1 MKKKKRFVCKECGY
15 TSVSW
20 IGKCP
25 ECNSW
30 NSFIEEIIENP
41 VIKSK
46 LSAEKEL
53 LNINTINL
61 EKEVI
66 IKTEK
71 EEIDNFFGEGIV
83 AGSVILITGEP
94 GVGKSTFLLFLA
106 NLFKENTKIYYF
118 SGEESQAQVKRRY
131 DRLNTDNKNLYISNQ
146 IEIESIFDL
155 CNKDKPDIIFID
167 SIQTCYS
174 LKVDSSAGTISQIKH
189 CTSHFIDYSKKNS
202 IPIIIIGHITKSGD
216 IAGPKIMEHMVD
228 VVLYLDGDF
237 QHQYRM
243 LRSIKNRFGGIE
255 EMILFEMKEQGL
267 LLIDNPSGYF
277 IHNDNNEEIFGR
289 CKTII
294 MEGKKPLIIEVEALV
309 VPSVYS
315 NPRRFAEG
323 VDIARVSRISAILDK
338 HLNENLNNYDIYFN
352 ISGGIKTK
360 DVGIDLAIALSIYS
374 SKHKKVINNNII
386 ILGELSLTGKLRGIF
401 KLEQRIKE
409 AKKFGA
415 EKIFIPKSK
424 TPISEKIIIEVN
436 KISDSIKE
444 IF

>member
-1 MKKKKRFVCKECGY
+1 M
-15 TSVSW
+15 
-20 IGKCP
+20 
-25 ECNSW
+25 
-30 NSFIEEIIENP
+30 
-41 VIKSK
+41 
-46 LSAEKEL
+46 
-53 LNINTINL
+53 
-61 EKEVI
+61 
-66 IKTEK
+66 
-71 EEIDNFFGEGIV
+71 
-83 AGSVILITGEP
+83 
-94 GVGKSTFLLFLA
+94 
-106 NLFKENTKIYYF
+106 
-118 SGEESQAQVKRRY
+118 
-131 DRLNTDNKNLYISNQ
+131 
-146 IEIESIFDL
+146 
-155 CNKDKPDIIFID
+155 
-167 SIQTCYS
+167 
-174 LKVDSSAGTISQIKH
+174 
-189 CTSHFIDYSKKNS
+189 
-202 IPIIIIGHITKSGD
+202 PIIIIGHITKSGD
-216 IAGPKIMEHMVD
+216 IAGPKLMEHMVD

-277 IHNDNNEEIFGR
+277 IHSDNNEEIFGR
-289 CKTII
+289 CKTVI
-294 MEGKKPLIIEVEALV
+294 MEGKKPLIVEVEALV

-401 KLEQRIKE
+401 KLDQRIKE
-409 AKKFGA
+409 AKKFGV

-424 TPISEKIIIEVN
+424 TSITKDKIVEVN
-436 KISDSIKE
+436 KISDSIKF
-444 IF
+444 IFQK